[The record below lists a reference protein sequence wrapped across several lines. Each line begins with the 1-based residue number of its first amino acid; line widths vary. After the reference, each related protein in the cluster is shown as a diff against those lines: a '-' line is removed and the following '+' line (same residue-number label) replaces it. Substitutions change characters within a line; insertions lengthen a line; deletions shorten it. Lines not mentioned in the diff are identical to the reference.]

1 MLPRYPNKTA
11 HLKSPGFFMSVW
23 NVGNAGCPPKANTIV
38 PNAMKKGSNSVV
50 ECRTGSHA
58 PSSIATLITSRTHAT
73 AVAKVAPTA
82 TGLSN
87 KKYQDVIYLYLKSQ
101 VLSQYLLLIIKRAWS
116 SLRSIL
122 GFFFFFI
129 IINFNIWAIR
139 GYCNLLVSFFSPTVL
154 MFAILFHNRHFLS
167 WTEC

>member
-101 VLSQYLLLIIKRAWS
+101 VLSQYLLLINGHGQVWEAFWVC
-116 SLRSIL
+116 
-122 GFFFFFI
+122 FFFI
-129 IINFNIWAIR
+129 YNNQFQYMSYQR
-139 GYCNLLVSFFSPTVL
+139 LLQFSCIFFFSYRFNVCNT
-154 MFAILFHNRHFLS
+154 FS
-167 WTEC
+167 

>member
-101 VLSQYLLLIIKRAWS
+101 VLSQYSLLIIKRAWS
-116 SLRSIL
+116 SLRGIL
-122 GFFFFFI
+122 GFLFFYNNQFQYMSYQ
-129 IINFNIWAIR
+129 R
-139 GYCNLLVSFFSPTVL
+139 LLQFTCIFYFPTVL
-154 MFAILFHNRHFLS
+154 MFAILFRNRHFLS
-167 WTEC
+167 

>member
-58 PSSIATLITSRTHAT
+58 PFSIATLITSRTHAT

-87 KKYQDVIYLYLKSQ
+87 RKYQDVIY
-101 VLSQYLLLIIKRAWS
+101 
-116 SLRSIL
+116 
-122 GFFFFFI
+122 
-129 IINFNIWAIR
+129 
-139 GYCNLLVSFFSPTVL
+139 
-154 MFAILFHNRHFLS
+154 
-167 WTEC
+167 

>member
-101 VLSQYLLLIIKRAWS
+101 VLSQYSLLIIKRAWS

-122 GFFFFFI
+122 GLFFFFYNNQFQYMSYQ
-129 IINFNIWAIR
+129 R
-139 GYCNLLVSFFSPTVL
+139 LLQFTCIFFFSYRFNVCNT
-154 MFAILFHNRHFLS
+154 FS
-167 WTEC
+167 